1 MFYKMRNTVAAV
13 ALLAGMAP
21 AAFAGGAQLDNKSLI
36 DVLQAKG
43 ILSSDEV
50 KVIKHNNN
58 GKFKFD
64 AKLFIDASHHVKRY
78 TGSGWPTLSQ
88 GDQSQSN
95 GVNLTRAYLTMHYSI
110 NDTWKVRVTTDVH
123 QENALTGKK
132 SNVFVKYA
140 YIQGD
145 LLPAASLR
153 LGVIHTP
160 WIDYE
165 EGLWEHRYV
174 STVLIDGLGIESSAD
189 AGLGVVG
196 KVMNGLVHYQ
206 FGGFNGGGYTDTRVS
221 KAVDFSG
228 RIGIDPIEGLTV
240 DFQYRN
246 GFRGNKRF
254 GKTRNGV
261 SGVPN
266 VGAGIQTRPVA
277 RQIFYQAMVTYGHAD
292 DWRVAAGY
300 VFDKDKAFAFNPAV
314 PGGNKRAVR
323 NKAFDVWGRANLLNT
338 SFGKVGAFARY
349 DNDHVNPFS
358 NLGALTNS
366 GNDEIITHYI
376 LGLELKPAK
385 GVNLSL
391 VYNYNKTKNRI
402 TGAGTATP
410 LVHSGQDIKDYRIGL
425 YSMLKF

>member
-1 MFYKMRNTVAAV
+1 MFHKMRNTVAAV

-43 ILSSDEV
+43 ILSNDEV

-58 GKFKFD
+58 GKFKFGG
-64 AKLFIDASHHVKRY
+64 KLFIDATHDVKRK
-78 TGSGWPTLSQ
+78 TGSGWLAAQQ

-95 GVNLTRAYLTMHYSI
+95 GVNLTRAYLTARYYI

-123 QENALTGKK
+123 QENALGKK
-132 SNVFVKYA
+132 SNIFLKYA

-206 FGGFNGGGYTDTRVS
+206 FGGFNGGGYTDIRAS

-246 GFRGNKRF
+246 GYRGKKRF
-254 GKTRNGV
+254 GT
-261 SGVPN
+261 SGSP
-266 VGAGIQTRPVA
+266 AGRQLQPVA

-300 VFDKDKAFAFNPAV
+300 VFDKDKAFSFNPA
-314 PGGNKRAVR
+314 GAGDNKRSVR

-338 SFGKVGAFARY
+338 SFGKVGAFFRY
-349 DNDHVNPFS
+349 DNDHVNPYN

-366 GNDEIITHYI
+366 GNDEVITHYI
-376 LGLELKPAK
+376 LGVELKPAK

-410 LVHSGQDIKDYRIGL
+410 LVNSNQDVKDYTIGL
-425 YSMLKF
+425 FSQLAF